1 MTAVVR
7 LLLGLESINSTV
19 DFFLWR
25 LSTRLARQG
34 YLRGEDSGRE
44 RVVHSLTYGAYNN
57 IILTWTTQCEAR
69 IRKGL
74 NVSKPRVVMH
84 PDIGW
89 QDLRPDSARTIL
101 PFLPNLDSDQH
112 DVQLNF
118 NLLSRS
124 PFLVLTTCV
133 PRFSQQTYL
142 FSLVFNLLILCRK
155 RDARRYEKRSFG
167 GLQPLTMLMF
177 SQLVGSHTY
186 TPIIST
192 YLGTK
197 TTFFL
202 SGQPL

>member
-1 MTAVVR
+1 MPSTDSKRVDKCSKTSSCHASWMFKSKTFGPIR
-7 LLLGLESINSTV
+7 RGPYCHFYRTSI
-19 DFFLWR
+19 
-25 LSTRLARQG
+25 
-34 YLRGEDSGRE
+34 
-44 RVVHSLTYGAYNN
+44 
-57 IILTWTTQCEAR
+57 R
-69 IRKGL
+69 I
-74 NVSKPRVVMH
+74 NMM
-84 PDIGW
+84 
-89 QDLRPDSARTIL
+89 
-101 PFLPNLDSDQH
+101 F
-112 DVQLNF
+112 NF
-118 NLLSRS
+118 NLLSGS